1 MSQVECS
8 LASAPKFLA
17 RGLVLATLTAAGLA
31 PAPDAH
37 AQAGGPFAAFA
48 GNFHGGGFVIGSDGN
63 RERISC
69 RARGGLGEGGHELSQ
84 KIVCAS
90 DSYRFDIN
98 SSLVAEGGRVRGQ
111 WSESTR
117 GVSGSI
123 SGHVGEG
130 HFSGGVD
137 GGSFTASVS
146 LRASGHGLSM
156 SLAPSSGDV
165 ARVEVSLSR

>member
-1 MSQVECS
+1 MSEVQCT
-8 LASAPKFLA
+8 AAPTPKTLA
-17 RGLVLATLTAAGLA
+17 RVFVFAAVAGAALAQSPSAR
-31 PAPDAH
+31 
-37 AQAGGPFAAFA
+37 AQAGGPFAEFA
-48 GNFHGGGFVIGSDGN
+48 GNFHGGGAVIGSDGH

-69 RARGGLGEGGHELSQ
+69 RARGGVGGGGSQLSQ

-98 SSLVAEGGRVRGQ
+98 SNVSAEGGRVHGQ

-123 SGHVGEG
+123 SGHVSEG
-130 HFSGGVD
+130 RFSGGVN

-146 LRASGHGLSM
+146 LRASGHGMSM
-156 SLAPSSGDV
+156 SLSPSAGDV